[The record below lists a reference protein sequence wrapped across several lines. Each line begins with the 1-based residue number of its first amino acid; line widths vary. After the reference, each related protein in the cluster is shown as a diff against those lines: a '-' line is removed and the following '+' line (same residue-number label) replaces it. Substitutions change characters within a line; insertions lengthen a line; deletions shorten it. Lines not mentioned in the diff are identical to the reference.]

1 MVDKTYVYGLST
13 NHEWLVHITTVDET
27 TKQRYDYY
35 AFFDDRA
42 KADTYVKGLVCMM
55 PEKNV
60 IIRMTKVECVDNV
73 EALRIY

>member
-1 MVDKTYVYGLST
+1 MPNKTCIFGLKTSC
-13 NHEWLVHITTVDET
+13 EWLVHITTADEI

-35 AFFDDRA
+35 AFFDNRA

-60 IIRMTKVECVDNV
+60 IIRMTKVECVDNI

>member
-1 MVDKTYVYGLST
+1 MPDKTRVFGLDVD
-13 NHEWLVHITTVDET
+13 HEWLVHITTVDEA

-35 AFFDDRA
+35 AFFDNRA

-60 IIRMTKVECVDNV
+60 IIRMTKVECVDNI